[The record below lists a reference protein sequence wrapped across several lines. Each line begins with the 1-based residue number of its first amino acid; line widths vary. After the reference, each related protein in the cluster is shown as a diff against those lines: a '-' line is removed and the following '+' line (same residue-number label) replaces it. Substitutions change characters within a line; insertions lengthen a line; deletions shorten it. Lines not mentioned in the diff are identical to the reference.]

1 MNTFYPKTNTNETT
15 QDRMVSLCF
24 TPIPRQQSVNQ
35 VVGQANLKQ
44 WFPMR
49 VTYHREMKIKA
60 LLDAIGVENFLP
72 THWKIKV
79 LKTGK
84 KKRMLDSTIPN
95 LIFVRATR
103 QFLTELKTTHEEF
116 APMRYMTK
124 KSMLGS
130 RKSEII
136 VIPDKQMESF
146 IKVASVQDDRVTP
159 LDIKNFID
167 SEGKRVRVID
177 GTFKGV
183 EGIVKRIKNNKRVV
197 VCLEGVA
204 AIAITFVPPSQLEF
218 IK

>member
-60 LLDAIGVENFLP
+60 LLDAIGIESFLP
-72 THWKIKV
+72 MHWIVKV

-84 KKRMLDSTIPN
+84 KKRVLESTIPN
-95 LIFVRATR
+95 LIFVRATQ

-124 KSMLGS
+124 RSLPDS

-136 VIPDKQMESF
+136 IVPDKQMANF
-146 IKVASVQDDRVTP
+146 MKVASVQDDSVMA
-159 LDIKNFID
+159 LDNMDFNN
-167 SEGKRVRVID
+167 SVGKRVRVID

-204 AIAITFVPPSQLEF
+204 AMAITFVPPSQLEF